1 MRAIPLLLLLLL
13 LPAVSVAKPTAK
25 DRTDAKAANVRGL
38 TLAKKKQYKDAEAEY
53 RKAIALDPGMV
64 VAHYNLAC
72 AAWLADDA
80 DVAFLEIAWISN
92 RAAWDDQARAAVK
105 AAHTDP
111 DLKTML
117 SSWMEADQWLGAGAL
132 ETTDLLKPAVHGT
145 GYHALTAQ
153 ELAPLKAALAASPGP
168 HAPECSAGDA
178 RQGRVLG
185 ERLRGDKQ
193 QTVVA
198 TLRDGLGVMDAS
210 GKLLAR
216 SEPLGCTAEGASQDQ
231 LGALAYVDARRDQL
245 AGMPPIPDHFFV
257 VQYSS
262 GGKQQWSVSIALFA
276 RKDDRLV
283 RVFEGVTSCSD
294 LNGAGKLEQ
303 TSLGDLIYQAPGDKT
318 KRVMLWDQAAF
329 KFMPL

>member
-1 MRAIPLLLLLLL
+1 MRAIFLVLLLLA
-13 LPAVSVAKPTAK
+13 PGAAVGKPSAK
-25 DRTDAKAANVRGL
+25 DQSGAKAANVRGL
-38 TLAKKKQYKDAEAEY
+38 TLAKKKQYKEAEAEY

-111 DLKTML
+111 DLKTL
-117 SSWMEADQWLGAGAL
+117 LNNWTEADQWLGAGAL
-132 ETTDLLKPAVHGT
+132 ETTDLLKPVVHGT

-153 ELAPLKAALAASPGP
+153 ELAPLKAALAAAPGP
-168 HAPECSAGDA
+168 HAAECSAGDA

-185 ERLRGDKQ
+185 EQLPGGKE
-193 QTVVA
+193 QTAVA
-198 TLRDGLGVMDAS
+198 TLRDGLGLIDAS

-245 AGMPPIPDHFFV
+245 TGMPPIPDHFFV
-257 VQYSS
+257 VQYSN
-262 GGKQQWSVSIALFA
+262 GGKQQWSTSVALFA
-276 RKDDRLV
+276 RKDDKLI
-283 RVFEGVTSCSD
+283 RVFEGVTSSSD
-294 LNGAGKLEQ
+294 LNGAGKLDQ

-318 KRVMLWDQAAF
+318 KHVLLWDQATF
-329 KFMPL
+329 KFAPL